1 MKLSKEAISLKIFL
15 DENNMLH
22 GKPLYEQIVI
32 KAKKLE
38 LAGATVVKGIMGYR
52 VYHCIHTAKL
62 LRLYEDLPV
71 IIEIIDSQENID
83 KLEPF
88 LDEHLKSGV
97 VTLEKVTQ
105 IKYLSETE

>member
-1 MKLSKEAISLKIFL
+1 MKTSTEAISLKIFL
-15 DENNMLH
+15 DEDHTLH

-38 LAGATVVKGIMGYR
+38 LAGATVIKGIMGFR
-52 VYHCIHTAKL
+52 AYHCIHTAKL
-62 LRLYEDLPV
+62 LRLSEDLPV

-83 KLEPF
+83 KLQPY
-88 LDEHLKSGV
+88 LDEHLKTGL

-105 IKYLSETE
+105 IKYQEKNK